1 MSFAATWMDPETIIL
16 SDRERQIPYD
26 ITLMW
31 NLNKDTNALIYN
43 QKQNNRCRK
52 QNYGYQTGRGRGIY
66 QKFGINICTP
76 LYKTDKQ
83 GPTVYH
89 RELYSIFCN
98 NLYSKGL

>member
-1 MSFAATWMDPETIIL
+1 MDPETIIL

-52 QNYGYQTGRGRGIY
+52 LWLPDRKWERDISEVW
-66 QKFGINICTP
+66 
-76 LYKTDKQ
+76 D
-83 GPTVYH
+83 
-89 RELYSIFCN
+89 
-98 NLYSKGL
+98 